1 MVGVGHLGSILR
13 WGMHP
18 YPKAVI
24 YAVSHSPWQLR
35 LCSNVEGVEGV
46 EGVAR
51 VEGVASVA

>member
-1 MVGVGHLGSILR
+1 
-13 WGMHP
+13 MHP

>member
-1 MVGVGHLGSILR
+1 
-13 WGMHP
+13 MHP

-46 EGVAR
+46 AR
-51 VEGVASVA
+51 EEGVASVA